1 MSAMSAAK
9 LGLEWIPGSFAVC
22 RLDPCD
28 QVPGWASGTGDGDGD
43 SALLCITRTDREL
56 SIVAPSTAV
65 PDGVRAERGWVA
77 LRVAGTLDFGL
88 VGVLSVL
95 TGALASAGVPVFV
108 VSTYE
113 SDIVLVKSVD
123 AQRAVE
129 ALASVAD
136 VAKIRSAI

>member
-1 MSAMSAAK
+1 MSVAT
-9 LGLEWIPGSFAVC
+9 LCLEWIPGSFAVC

-28 QVPGWASGTGDGDGD
+28 EVPGWAAVAGDGD

-56 SIVAPSTAV
+56 SIVAASAVV

-88 VGVLSVL
+88 VGVLSML
-95 TGALASAGVPVFV
+95 TGALATAGVPVFV

-113 SDIVLVKSVD
+113 TDVVLVKSVD

-129 ALASVAD
+129 ALALVAD

>member
-1 MSAMSAAK
+1 MSAVT
-9 LGLEWIPGSFAVC
+9 LGLEWIAGSFAVC
-22 RLDPCD
+22 RLDPGD
-28 QVPGWASGTGDGDGD
+28 PVPGWASGSCD
-43 SALLCITRTDREL
+43 SALLSITRTDREL
-56 SIVAPSTAV
+56 SIVAPDSVV

-88 VGVLSVL
+88 VGVLSGL
-95 TGALASAGVPVFV
+95 TGALAAASVPVFV

-113 SDIVLVKSVD
+113 TDILLVKSSD

>member
-1 MSAMSAAK
+1 MSAVTLS
-9 LGLEWIPGSFAVC
+9 LEWIPGSFAVC
-22 RLDPCD
+22 RLDPGD
-28 QVPGWASGTGDGDGD
+28 AVPGWASE
-43 SALLCITRTDREL
+43 SCEPALLCITRTDREL
-56 SIVAPSTAV
+56 SIVAPSAVV
-65 PDGVRAERGWVA
+65 PDGVRAERDRVA

-88 VGVLSVL
+88 VGVLSGL
-95 TGALASAGVPVFV
+95 TGALAAASVPVFV

-113 SDIVLVKSVD
+113 TDILLVKSSD

>member
-1 MSAMSAAK
+1 MSAVTLS
-9 LGLEWIPGSFAVC
+9 LEWIPGSFAVC
-22 RLDPCD
+22 RLDPGD
-28 QVPGWASGTGDGDGD
+28 AVPEWASGAGD
-43 SALLCITRTDREL
+43 SVLLCITRTDREL
-56 SIVAPSTAV
+56 SIVAPSAVV

-88 VGVLSVL
+88 VGVLSGL
-95 TGALASAGVPVFV
+95 TGALAAASVPVFV

-113 SDIVLVKSVD
+113 TDILLVKSSD

>member
-1 MSAMSAAK
+1 MSAVP
-9 LGLEWIPGSFAVC
+9 LVLEWIPGSFAVC
-22 RLDPCD
+22 RLDPGD
-28 QVPGWASGTGDGDGD
+28 TVPGWASGSRD

-56 SIVAPSTAV
+56 SIVAPDSVV
-65 PDGVRAERGWVA
+65 PDGVRVERGWVA
-77 LRVAGTLDFGL
+77 LRVVGTLDFGL
-88 VGVLSVL
+88 VGVLSGL
-95 TGALASAGVPVFV
+95 TGALAAASVPVFV

-113 SDIVLVKSVD
+113 TDILLVKSVD

>member
-1 MSAMSAAK
+1 MSAAK

-22 RLDPCD
+22 RLDAGEK
-28 QVPGWASGTGDGDGD
+28 VPDWASGRGD
-43 SALLCITRTDREL
+43 SSLLCITRTDREL
-56 SIVAPSTAV
+56 SIVAPSAVV

-88 VGVLSVL
+88 VGVLSML
-95 TGALASAGVPVFV
+95 TGALASVGVAVFV

-113 SDIVLVKSVD
+113 TDVVLVKSVD

>member
-1 MSAMSAAK
+1 MSAAK
-9 LGLEWIPGSFAVC
+9 LDLEWIPGSFAVC
-22 RLDPCD
+22 RLDPGD
-28 QVPGWASGTGDGDGD
+28 TVPGWAAGDGNDAFG
-43 SALLCITRTDREL
+43 LLCITRTDREL
-56 SIVAPSTAV
+56 SIVAPSTLV

-77 LRVAGTLDFGL
+77 LRVVGTLDFDL

-95 TGALASAGVPVFV
+95 TGALASAGIPVFV

-113 SDIVLVKSVD
+113 TDILLVKSVD

-129 ALASVAD
+129 ALVSVAD

>member
-1 MSAMSAAK
+1 MSATR

-22 RLDPCD
+22 RLDSGD
-28 QVPGWASGTGDGDGD
+28 TVPGWASGAADGD
-43 SALLCITRTDREL
+43 SALLCIMHTDREL
-56 SIVAPSTAV
+56 SIVALSAIV
-65 PDGVRAERGWVA
+65 PEGVRAERGWVA

-95 TGALASAGVPVFV
+95 TGALAAAGVPVFV

-113 SDIVLVKSVD
+113 TDIVLVKSVD